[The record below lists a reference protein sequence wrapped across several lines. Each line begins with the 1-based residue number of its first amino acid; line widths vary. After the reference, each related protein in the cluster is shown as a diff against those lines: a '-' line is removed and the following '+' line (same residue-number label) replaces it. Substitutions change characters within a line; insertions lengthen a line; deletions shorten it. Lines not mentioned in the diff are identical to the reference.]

1 VELVGSVEL
10 AGSVVF
16 AAILAACAL
25 GLMLWHVRSW
35 RAAERRRPEPA
46 ELDYLRRQYR
56 RRMQSSLLLGLLAA
70 SLPLG
75 HWLLLA
81 QWSRVGAL
89 YWGLVLMVLAW
100 VGVLAVADIWATK
113 FFFGRLR
120 DRYRL
125 EQTRLQAQLRQ
136 ISRTLKEDKSN
147 GHPRKEQDEW
157 TG

>member
-1 VELVGSVEL
+1 VGLVGLVELVGSF
-10 AGSVVF
+10 VF
-16 AAILAACAL
+16 AAVLAACAL

-35 RAAERRRPEPA
+35 RAALRRPPEPA
-46 ELDYLRRQYR
+46 ELEFLRRQYR
-56 RRMQSSLLLGLLAA
+56 RRMQSSLLLGLLAI

-75 HWLLLA
+75 HWFLLK
-81 QWSRVGAL
+81 QWSKVGAL
-89 YWGLVLMVLAW
+89 YWGLVLLVLAW

-136 ISRTLKEDKSN
+136 IRRTREAGKSN
-147 GHPRKEQDEW
+147 GDPRKERD
-157 TG
+157 